1 MDISIGS
8 YKVSIEMLL
17 LIVLMLWII
26 LGHAMC
32 SCSTVGLME
41 GLKMMSG
48 AETTGTHST
57 GTHST
62 GTGTQKKGTLK
73 GSTMGSTK
81 ESKEGFTN
89 NSNNTLSDT
98 QFATTNTPDY
108 YMNPNDWAQ
117 QSLVYTAGTKP
128 SPAVQS
134 IWDRSKNQAP
144 RKPGQISF
152 FDNVNFKPE
161 CCSGSEYSSSMGCA
175 CLTVEDYKLLNQRGG
190 NNVPYSEY

>member
-32 SCSTVGLME
+32 SCSTVGLSE
-41 GLKMMSG
+41 GFAAMKEG
-48 AETTGTHST
+48 YTNDDKPAT
-57 GTHST
+57 
-62 GTGTQKKGTLK
+62 KKK
-73 GSTMGSTK
+73 P
-81 ESKEGFTN
+81 KEGFTN
-89 NSNNTLSDT
+89 NNSLFSDT
-98 QFATTNTPDY
+98 QFATTHSPDY
-108 YMNPNDWAQ
+108 YMPPNEWAQ
-117 QSLVYTAGTKP
+117 QSLVYTAGQKP
-128 SPAVQS
+128 SPAVQA
-134 IWDRSKNQAP
+134 IWDRSKTQAP

-175 CLTVEDYKLLNQRGG
+175 CLTVDDYKLLIHRGG

>member
-26 LGHAMC
+26 FGHALG
-32 SCSTVGLME
+32 SCSTMSLSE
-41 GLKMMSG
+41 GFDKM
-48 AETTGTHST
+48 ST
-57 GTHST
+57 
-62 GTGTQKKGTLK
+62 KGTTK
-73 GSTMGSTK
+73 GMTK
-81 ESKEGFTN
+81 GTTKGMTQGIKPKTATNGTKGTEGFSNN
-89 NSNNTLSDT
+89 NSMFSDT
-98 QFATTNTPDY
+98 QFAATNSPDY

-117 QSLVYTAGTKP
+117 QSLVYTAGQKP
-128 SPAVQS
+128 SPAVQE

-152 FDNVNFKPE
+152 FDNVKFKPE

-175 CLTVEDYKLLNQRGG
+175 CLTVDDYKLLIHRGG

>member
-48 AETTGTHST
+48 AEST
-57 GTHST
+57 KPQLSSS
-62 GTGTQKKGTLK
+62 QKKGTMK
-73 GSTMGSTK
+73 DP
-81 ESKEGFTN
+81 KEGFTN
-89 NSNNTLSDT
+89 NSNSTFSET
-98 QFATTNTPDY
+98 QFAATNTPDY

-161 CCSGSEYSSSMGCA
+161 CCNGSEYSSSMGCA